1 MSSLGPDLKRF
12 PSKPSKATAG
22 GSGGGGGKSTA
33 ATVSK
38 SSNPFDDD
46 DDENKDQGRHPPLSQ
61 NIAYSCFMTNF
72 SYCCHRC
79 RPATP
84 QI

>member
-1 MSSLGPDLKRF
+1 MSSVGPDLKRF

-22 GSGGGGGKSTA
+22 GGGGGGGKSTA

-46 DDENKDQGRHPPLSQ
+46 DDENKDQGRHPATQPRYRIQLLHDELILLS
-61 NIAYSCFMTNF
+61 
-72 SYCCHRC
+72 
-79 RPATP
+79 
-84 QI
+84 